1 MARHGR
7 RPQGDEDVI
16 TIGCVLL
23 HRLQDR
29 RLPETRYSLGKYG
42 VWCNVMALI
51 YRVPIV
57 LFTFFP
63 GAPNPTAATMN
74 WAIGL
79 VGGIVLL
86 ATIYYVAWGRKSYT
100 PPDET
105 VDDYIERSAANDLS
119 EKDVGSAAGEDRVLA
134 DEKIPDDEPVVVA
147 PVEKE

>member
-1 MARHGR
+1 
-7 RPQGDEDVI
+7 
-16 TIGCVLL
+16 
-23 HRLQDR
+23 
-29 RLPETRYSLGKYG
+29 
-42 VWCNVMALI
+42 
-51 YRVPIV
+51 
-57 LFTFFP
+57 
-63 GAPNPTAATMN
+63 MN

-134 DEKIPDDEPVVVA
+134 DEKIPDDEPVVVT